1 MRFLNIGTQ
10 AMDASSPKSQANPAW
25 TRDELIL
32 ALDLYLKHRD
42 SLPSKHHPEVKAL
55 SQLLGQIGE
64 ALGLNNG
71 GSFRNENGVYM
82 KLGNFRRWD
91 PEYIKDGKTG
101 LAKGNKDERL
111 VWDEYAN
118 APVELAAVV
127 VAIRGIVESS
137 TPETHALAGDDELG
151 IAEAAEGK
159 VLTRLH
165 RVRERSRALV
175 EAKKKDVL
183 LKRGCLQCEAC
194 DFDFAQA
201 YGPAGDGIIDVHHTK
216 PVHTLKPGERT
227 KLSELALLCAN
238 CHRVIHSKRKW
249 LSVEQV
255 RALRTKA

>member
-1 MRFLNIGTQ
+1 M
-10 AMDASSPKSQANPAW
+10 
-25 TRDELIL
+25 
-32 ALDLYLKHRD
+32 
-42 SLPSKHHPEVKAL
+42 
-55 SQLLGQIGE
+55 
-64 ALGLNNG
+64 
-71 GSFRNENGVYM
+71 
-82 KLGNFRRWD
+82 GNR
-91 PEYIKDGKTG
+91 

-118 APVELAAVV
+118 APAELAAVV
-127 VAIRGIVESS
+127 AAIRGIVESS

-165 RVRERSRALV
+165 RIRERSRALV
-175 EAKKKDVL
+175 EAKKKDAL
-183 LKRGCLQCEAC
+183 QKRGCLKCEAC

-238 CHRVIHSKRKW
+238 CHRVIHSRRKW

>member
-1 MRFLNIGTQ
+1 
-10 AMDASSPKSQANPAW
+10 
-25 TRDELIL
+25 
-32 ALDLYLKHRD
+32 
-42 SLPSKHHPEVKAL
+42 
-55 SQLLGQIGE
+55 
-64 ALGLNNG
+64 
-71 GSFRNENGVYM
+71 
-82 KLGNFRRWD
+82 
-91 PEYIKDGKTG
+91 
-101 LAKGNKDERL
+101 
-111 VWDEYAN
+111 
-118 APVELAAVV
+118 VV

-175 EAKKKDVL
+175 EAKKKDAL
-183 LKRGCLQCEAC
+183 QKRGCLQCEAC

>member
-1 MRFLNIGTQ
+1 
-10 AMDASSPKSQANPAW
+10 MDASSPKSQANPAW

-42 SLPSKHHPEVKAL
+42 SLPSKHHPEVKGL
-55 SQLLGQIGE
+55 SQLLGRIGE
-64 ALGLNNG
+64 ALGLNKG

-91 PEYIKDGKTG
+91 PEYTRNGKTG

-111 VWDEYAN
+111 VWDEFAN
-118 APVELAAVV
+118 APVKLAAVAA
-127 VAIRGIVESS
+127 AIRSIVESS
-137 TPETHALAGDDELG
+137 IPESHTLAGDDEFG
-151 IAEAAEGK
+151 ITEAAEGK

-165 RVRERSRALV
+165 RIRERSRALV
-175 EAKKKDVL
+175 EAKKKDAL
-183 LKRGCLQCEAC
+183 QKQGCLKCEAC
-194 DFDFAQA
+194 DFDFSQA

-216 PVHTLKPGERT
+216 PVHTLKLGERT

-238 CHRVIHSKRKW
+238 CHRVIHAKREW

-255 RALRTKA
+255 RALRTKT